1 MRVCGRQCTISE
13 TEPTGAWETS
23 LRRYK
28 AVPSHGNPGPRGQ
41 VTLYNKRKSRESP
54 NRSNVPEWDSEVF
67 MSELVKSESRSTAVP
82 SSSKSVESNPVT
94 PSLVSKAVSTMAP
107 SSNSI
112 SQDPEKVVDLTEL
125 ELRIEGALK
134 RCSIFS
140 QSFTYPGP
148 EEVVL
153 SGTFLSMRSG
163 VACLKNGNQPVT
175 KKGTVV
181 PSVRNDASIS
191 GEVKRK
197 ATEIG
202 DAVDAMRQQMVDLN
216 QGFIHSDVLERAC
229 SAAPEIIPFVTGVK
243 QLMREIDAVDRGTL
257 TCRQLLQS
265 GIRKKQQELQQLLH

>member
-175 KKGTVV
+175 KKRHRSPLG
-181 PSVRNDASIS
+181 PQRRIHLRRS
-191 GEVKRK
+191 K
-197 ATEIG
+197 AEG
-202 DAVDAMRQQMVDLN
+202 DGDRRCR
-216 QGFIHSDVLERAC
+216 GRH
-229 SAAPEIIPFVTGVK
+229 AAANGRP
-243 QLMREIDAVDRGTL
+243 
-257 TCRQLLQS
+257 QS
-265 GIRKKQQELQQLLH
+265 GFHSLRRAGTCVLRGSRNHPLRYRS